1 MVDQLVRN
9 GCSDLVLDWDRFY
22 LIEER
27 CDCYNWDHLLLLYN
41 PLLSSMRPL
50 VKTFNT
56 IKGPKALGPYS
67 TATIYNGLMYI
78 SGQLGISPETSEL
91 VSEDVQEQTKRC
103 LDNMAI
109 VLQ

>member
-1 MVDQLVRN
+1 
-9 GCSDLVLDWDRFY
+9 
-22 LIEER
+22 
-27 CDCYNWDHLLLLYN
+27 
-41 PLLSSMRPL
+41 MRPL

-103 LDNMAI
+103 LDNMGI